1 MFLSMI
7 LSSVLFICILI
18 FACRLFASH
27 SFNIEGKVQDT
38 ILINRIYHQYTNA
51 EIVRV
56 NDQGSFVK
64 ETVWLDIPGVREDD
78 YVFCYQD
85 AGEPG
90 RVMFSYD
97 QGTLV
102 IPFIFCIIFLIFFI
116 VFWMMWR
123 NIRGEKNKQKKEV
136 YIIAWFIFLLTA
148 LLLVLL
154 GILFWGNRGRQEN
167 NENAGP
173 FIKED
178 KGEATV
184 DNSLN
189 QVSTKSSLSFE
200 GETVTYQVPQGFES
214 QGFYD
219 SGS

>member
-1 MFLSMI
+1 MLALRIQNKLMQLSELYGVSIDYLMKGDKALDNFSQEEKHSEVLKVEIAKPCEDKETLIQRNILFLSMI

-90 RVMFSYD
+90 RVMFSDD

-123 NIRGEKNKQKKEV
+123 NIRGEKN
-136 YIIAWFIFLLTA
+136 
-148 LLLVLL
+148 
-154 GILFWGNRGRQEN
+154 
-167 NENAGP
+167 
-173 FIKED
+173 
-178 KGEATV
+178 GE
-184 DNSLN
+184 
-189 QVSTKSSLSFE
+189 K
-200 GETVTYQVPQGFES
+200 
-214 QGFYD
+214 
-219 SGS
+219 